1 MKPEEKVAELFLSEL
16 NLGTI
21 IYEPKGQRTP
31 DFSINNEIGV
41 EVRRL
46 NKHLKSTPLEELQFV
61 LIPKLESLF
70 KSYND
75 ETHTKSYFVGINYK
89 RPLKTIKNLFEK
101 VKSILDNH
109 STNIE
114 KIIEY
119 EVSDNLTIAIIPSD
133 ERFDYPY
140 VFGSSSDF
148 DRAGFVLSD
157 IINSLN
163 IIVPEKQRIVEP
175 HLHEFKKWWLI
186 LVDYIGYDLGQIE
199 MENLR
204 KGFRLTHPFE
214 RIYLIS
220 PIDEK
225 RGSFL

>member
-1 MKPEEKVAELFLSEL
+1 MNLPERVKDFLKYLATDLTLKEIAAKM
-16 NLGTI
+16 NLSPRTI
-21 IYEPKGQRTP
+21 DGYR
-31 DFSINNEIGV
+31 D
-41 EVRRL
+41 
-46 NKHLKSTPLEELQFV
+46 
-61 LIPKLESLF
+61 
-70 KSYND
+70 
-75 ETHTKSYFVGINYK
+75 
-89 RPLKTIKNLFEK
+89 NLFEK